1 MQAKMR
7 DMKKAADSS
16 NETRIL
22 EKTLES
28 LDVRREAP
36 ISVFIL
42 LFLLY
47 LAAAFTVGV
56 TAGSHKEI
64 VINSIHVPVYVFAG
78 VFSSLS
84 NLCIIFMVIFCG
96 KPGLITSV
104 IVIIIQIPMILAGI
118 LVRGNYTSIPGIF
131 VDILTISAVIVI
143 YYNKRRLEKYQVRL
157 REQATTD
164 PLTGLPNAFAIT
176 ELLDE
181 LIKHKKPFAA
191 VTIDINDFKSI
202 NDTMGFD
209 MGNKILVAVASRFKD
224 IADQGLSGTLDFIAR
239 LSGDEFSLI
248 IRNYTS
254 EKDIE
259 KTLKQYEAAIT
270 DKINI
275 EGYDF
280 FVNLRIGYAVFPQDA
295 DNLDSLISYSVAA
308 MKEVKRVKSSDH
320 ILRFSSELKADDH
333 LITDHKVREALE
345 NGNMFFNLQPQYDI
359 AHKLRGF
366 EVLARMK
373 DSDGAII
380 RPDVFIPAAERMGL
394 IDALDQQVYDMA
406 ASFFGDMI
414 GRTGTEAM
422 LSINVSVRHMMK
434 SNFIEEIR
442 ELLKKSRIPASQL
455 EIEITESILIES
467 TEKASNILNELK
479 GMGIRIAIDDFGTG
493 YSSLSYLNSFPS
505 DTLKIDKSFIDIMNT
520 SVSSQKYVEAI
531 ISLAHVMDYEV
542 VAEGVETDDQLDTL
556 RNINCDYIQ
565 GYIWGRPL
573 PKEEAE
579 KIVIEV
585 SG

>member
-1 MQAKMR
+1 
-7 DMKKAADSS
+7 MKKSADGSE
-16 NETRIL
+16 ETRIL
-22 EKTLES
+22 EKTLKS

-84 NLCIIFMVIFCG
+84 NLCIIIMVIFCG
-96 KPGLITSV
+96 KPGFITSS
-104 IVIIIQIPMILAGI
+104 IVIMIQLPLIFAGVVI
-118 LVRGNYTSIPGIF
+118 RGNYTSIPGIF
-131 VDILTISAVIVI
+131 IEFLTLAAVIVI
-143 YYNKRRLEKYQVRL
+143 YYNNAKLEKYQLRL

-181 LIKHKKPFAA
+181 LIKHNKPFAA
-191 VTIDINDFKSI
+191 ATIDVNDFKSI

-209 MGNKILVAVASRFKD
+209 MGNKVLVAIASRFKE
-224 IADQGLSGTLDFIAR
+224 IADKGLSGTLDFIAR

-254 EKDIE
+254 DKDIE

-270 DKINI
+270 DKISI

-280 FVNLRIGYAVFPQDA
+280 FVNSSFGYAVFPSDA
-295 DNLDSLISYSVAA
+295 DDRDSLISYSVAA
-308 MKEVKRVKSSDH
+308 MKEIKRIKSSDH
-320 ILRFSSELKADDH
+320 ILRFSSELKTENH
-333 LITDHKVREALE
+333 FIVYNKVREALE
-345 NGNMFFNLQPQYDI
+345 NDSVFFYLQPQYDI
-359 AHKLRGF
+359 SHKLRGF

-373 DSDGAII
+373 DSDGTFL
-380 RPDVFIPAAERMGL
+380 RPDLFIPAAERMGV
-394 IDALDQQVYDMA
+394 IDALDQQVYNKSS
-406 ASFFGDMI
+406 SFFGDLI
-414 GRTGTEAM
+414 KKTGTKIM

-442 ELLKKSRIPASQL
+442 EMLKNSQIPASQL

-467 TEKASNILNELK
+467 AEKAANILNELK
-479 GMGIRIAIDDFGTG
+479 EMGIRIAIDDFGTG

-505 DTLKIDKSFIDIMNT
+505 DTLKIDKSFIDKMNT

-531 ISLAHVMDYEV
+531 ISLAHVMDFEV
-542 VAEGVETDDQLDTL
+542 VAEGVETDDQLRTL
-556 RNINCDYIQ
+556 RDISCDYIQ
-565 GYIWGRPL
+565 GFIWGRPL

-579 KIVIEV
+579 KLVIEAA
-585 SG
+585 G

>member
-1 MQAKMR
+1 
-7 DMKKAADSS
+7 MKKSADGSE
-16 NETRIL
+16 ETRIL
-22 EKTLES
+22 EKTLKS

-96 KPGLITSV
+96 KPGFITSS
-104 IVIIIQIPMILAGI
+104 IVIMIQLPLIFAGI
-118 LVRGNYTSIPGIF
+118 VKRGNYTSIPGIF
-131 VDILTISAVIVI
+131 VEILTLSAVIVI
-143 YYNKRRLEKYQVRL
+143 YYNNAKLEKYQLRL

-181 LIKHKKPFAA
+181 LIKHNKPFAA
-191 VTIDINDFKSI
+191 VTIDVNDFKSI

-209 MGNKILVAVASRFKD
+209 MGNKVLVAIASRFKE
-224 IADQGLSGTLDFIAR
+224 IADKGLSDTLDFIAR

-254 EKDIE
+254 DKDIE
-259 KTLKQYEAAIT
+259 NTLKQYEAAIT
-270 DKINI
+270 DKISI

-280 FVNLRIGYAVFPQDA
+280 FVNSSFGYAVFPSDA
-295 DNLDSLISYSVAA
+295 NDRDSLISYSVAA
-308 MKEVKRVKSSDH
+308 MKEIKRIKSSDH
-320 ILRFSSELKADDH
+320 ILRFSSELKTENH
-333 LITDHKVREALE
+333 FIVYNKVREALE
-345 NGNMFFNLQPQYDI
+345 NDSVFFYLQPQYDI
-359 AHKLRGF
+359 SHKLRGF

-373 DSDGAII
+373 DSDGTFM
-380 RPDVFIPAAERMGL
+380 RPDLFIPAAERMGV
-394 IDALDQQVYDMA
+394 IDALDQQVYNKSS
-406 ASFFGDMI
+406 SFFGDLI
-414 GRTGTEAM
+414 KKTGTKIK

-442 ELLKKSRIPASQL
+442 EMLKNSQIPASQL

-467 TEKASNILNELK
+467 AEKAANTLNELK
-479 GMGIRIAIDDFGTG
+479 EMGIRIAIDDFGTG

-505 DTLKIDKSFIDIMNT
+505 DTLKIDKSFIDKMNT

-531 ISLAHVMDYEV
+531 ISLAHVMDFEV
-542 VAEGVETDDQLDTL
+542 VAEGVETDDQLRIL
-556 RNINCDYIQ
+556 RDISCDYIQ
-565 GYIWGRPL
+565 GFIWGRPL

-579 KIVIEV
+579 KLVIEAA
-585 SG
+585 G

>member
-1 MQAKMR
+1 
-7 DMKKAADSS
+7 MKKSADDSE
-16 NETRIL
+16 ETRIL
-22 EKTLES
+22 EKTLKS

-84 NLCIIFMVIFCG
+84 NLCIIIMVIFCG
-96 KPGLITSV
+96 KPGFITSS
-104 IVIIIQIPMILAGI
+104 IVIMIQLPLIFAGI
-118 LVRGNYTSIPGIF
+118 VKRGNYTSIPGIF
-131 VDILTISAVIVI
+131 IEILTLAAVIVI
-143 YYNKRRLEKYQVRL
+143 YYNNAKLEKYQLRL

-181 LIKHKKPFAA
+181 LIKHNKPFAA
-191 VTIDINDFKSI
+191 ATIDVNDFKSI

-209 MGNKILVAVASRFKD
+209 MGNKVLVAIASRFKE
-224 IADQGLSGTLDFIAR
+224 IADKGLSGTLDFIAR

-254 EKDIE
+254 DKDIE

-270 DKINI
+270 DKISI

-280 FVNLRIGYAVFPQDA
+280 FVNSSFGYAVFPSDA
-295 DNLDSLISYSVAA
+295 NDRDSLISYSVAA
-308 MKEVKRVKSSDH
+308 MKEIKRIKSSDH
-320 ILRFSSELKADDH
+320 ILRFSSELKTENH
-333 LITDHKVREALE
+333 FIVYNKVREALE
-345 NGNMFFNLQPQYDI
+345 NDSVFFYLQPQYDI
-359 AHKLRGF
+359 SHKLRGF

-373 DSDGAII
+373 DSDGTFM
-380 RPDVFIPAAERMGL
+380 RPDLFIPAAERMGV
-394 IDALDQQVYDMA
+394 IDALDQQVYNKSS
-406 ASFFGDMI
+406 SFFGDLI
-414 GRTGTEAM
+414 KKTGTKIM

-442 ELLKKSRIPASQL
+442 EMLKNSQIPASQL

-467 TEKASNILNELK
+467 AEKAANTLNELK
-479 GMGIRIAIDDFGTG
+479 EMGIRIAIDDFGTG

-505 DTLKIDKSFIDIMNT
+505 DTLKIDKSFIDKMNT

-531 ISLAHVMDYEV
+531 ISLAHVMDFKV
-542 VAEGVETDDQLDTL
+542 VAEGVETDDQLRTL
-556 RNINCDYIQ
+556 RDISCDYIQ
-565 GYIWGRPL
+565 GFIWGRPL

-579 KIVIEV
+579 KLVIEAA
-585 SG
+585 G

>member
-1 MQAKMR
+1 
-7 DMKKAADSS
+7 MKKSADGSE
-16 NETRIL
+16 ETRIL
-22 EKTLES
+22 EKTLKS

-84 NLCIIFMVIFCG
+84 NLCIIIMVIFCG
-96 KPGLITSV
+96 KPGFITSS
-104 IVIIIQIPMILAGI
+104 IVIMIQLPLIFAGVVI
-118 LVRGNYTSIPGIF
+118 RGNYTSIPGIF
-131 VDILTISAVIVI
+131 IEFLTLAAVIVI
-143 YYNKRRLEKYQVRL
+143 YYNNAKLEKYQLRL

-181 LIKHKKPFAA
+181 LIKHNKPFAVA
-191 VTIDINDFKSI
+191 TIDVNDFKSI

-209 MGNKILVAVASRFKD
+209 MGNKVLVAIASRFKE
-224 IADQGLSGTLDFIAR
+224 IADKGLSGTLDFIAR

-254 EKDIE
+254 EKDNE
-259 KTLKQYEAAIT
+259 NTLKQYEAAIT
-270 DKINI
+270 DKISI

-280 FVNLRIGYAVFPQDA
+280 FVNSSFGYAVFPSDA
-295 DNLDSLISYSVAA
+295 DDRDSLISYSVAA
-308 MKEVKRVKSSDH
+308 MKEIKRIKSSDH
-320 ILRFSSELKADDH
+320 ILRFSSELKTENH
-333 LITDHKVREALE
+333 FIVYNKVREALE
-345 NGNMFFNLQPQYDI
+345 NDSVFFYLQPQYDI
-359 AHKLRGF
+359 SHKLRGF

-373 DSDGAII
+373 DSDGTFM
-380 RPDVFIPAAERMGL
+380 RPDIFIPAAERMGV
-394 IDALDQQVYDMA
+394 IDALDQQVYNKSS
-406 ASFFGDMI
+406 SFFGDLI
-414 GRTGTEAM
+414 KKTGTKIM

-442 ELLKKSRIPASQL
+442 EMLKNSQIPASQL

-467 TEKASNILNELK
+467 AEKAANILNELK
-479 GMGIRIAIDDFGTG
+479 EMGIRIAIDDFGTG

-505 DTLKIDKSFIDIMNT
+505 DTLKIDKSFIDKMNT

-531 ISLAHVMDYEV
+531 ISLAHVMDFKV
-542 VAEGVETDDQLDTL
+542 VAEGVETDDQLRTL
-556 RNINCDYIQ
+556 RDISCDYIQ
-565 GYIWGRPL
+565 GFIWGRPL

-579 KIVIEV
+579 KLVIEAA
-585 SG
+585 G

>member
-1 MQAKMR
+1 
-7 DMKKAADSS
+7 MKKSADGSE
-16 NETRIL
+16 ETRIL
-22 EKTLES
+22 EKTLKS

-96 KPGLITSV
+96 KPGFITSS
-104 IVIIIQIPMILAGI
+104 IVIMIQLPLIFAGI
-118 LVRGNYTSIPGIF
+118 VKRGNYTSIPGIF
-131 VDILTISAVIVI
+131 IEILTLSAVIVI
-143 YYNKRRLEKYQVRL
+143 YYNNAKLEKYQLRL

-181 LIKHKKPFAA
+181 LIKHNKPFAA
-191 VTIDINDFKSI
+191 ATIDVNDFKSI

-209 MGNKILVAVASRFKD
+209 MGNKVLVAIASRFKE
-224 IADQGLSGTLDFIAR
+224 IADKGLSGTLDFIAR

-254 EKDIE
+254 DKDIE
-259 KTLKQYEAAIT
+259 NTLKQYEAAIT
-270 DKINI
+270 DKISI

-280 FVNLRIGYAVFPQDA
+280 FVNSSFGYAVFPSDA
-295 DNLDSLISYSVAA
+295 DDRDSLISYSVAA
-308 MKEVKRVKSSDH
+308 MKEIKRIKSSDH
-320 ILRFSSELKADDH
+320 ILRFSSELKTENH
-333 LITDHKVREALE
+333 FIVYNKVREALE
-345 NGNMFFNLQPQYDI
+345 NDSVFFYLQPQYDI
-359 AHKLRGF
+359 SHKLRGF

-373 DSDGAII
+373 DSDGTFM
-380 RPDVFIPAAERMGL
+380 RPDLFIPAAERMGV
-394 IDALDQQVYDMA
+394 IDALDQQVYNKSS
-406 ASFFGDMI
+406 SFFGDLI
-414 GRTGTEAM
+414 KKTGTKIM

-442 ELLKKSRIPASQL
+442 EMLKNSQIPASQL

-467 TEKASNILNELK
+467 AEKAANILNELK
-479 GMGIRIAIDDFGTG
+479 EMGIRIAIDDFGTG

-505 DTLKIDKSFIDIMNT
+505 DTLKIDKSFIDKMNT

-531 ISLAHVMDYEV
+531 ISLAHVMDFKV
-542 VAEGVETDDQLDTL
+542 VAEGVETDDQLRTL
-556 RNINCDYIQ
+556 RDISCDYIQ
-565 GYIWGRPL
+565 GFIWGRPL

-579 KIVIEV
+579 KLVIEAA
-585 SG
+585 G

>member
-1 MQAKMR
+1 
-7 DMKKAADSS
+7 MKKSADGSE
-16 NETRIL
+16 ETRIL
-22 EKTLES
+22 EKTLKS

-84 NLCIIFMVIFCG
+84 NLCIIIMVIFCG
-96 KPGLITSV
+96 KPGFITSS
-104 IVIIIQIPMILAGI
+104 IVIMIQLPLIFAGI
-118 LVRGNYTSIPGIF
+118 VKRGNYTSIPGIF
-131 VDILTISAVIVI
+131 IEFLTLAAVIVI
-143 YYNKRRLEKYQVRL
+143 YYNNAKLEKYQLRL

-181 LIKHKKPFAA
+181 LIKHNKPFAVA
-191 VTIDINDFKSI
+191 TIDVNDFKSI

-209 MGNKILVAVASRFKD
+209 MGNKVLVAIASRFKE
-224 IADQGLSGTLDFIAR
+224 IADKGLSGTLDFIAR

-254 EKDIE
+254 DKDIE
-259 KTLKQYEAAIT
+259 NTLKQYEAAIT
-270 DKINI
+270 DKISI

-280 FVNLRIGYAVFPQDA
+280 FVNSSFGYAVFPSDA
-295 DNLDSLISYSVAA
+295 DDRDSLISYSVAA
-308 MKEVKRVKSSDH
+308 MKEIKRIKSSDH
-320 ILRFSSELKADDH
+320 ILRFSSELKTENH
-333 LITDHKVREALE
+333 FIVYNKVREALE
-345 NGNMFFNLQPQYDI
+345 NDSVFFYLQPQYDI
-359 AHKLRGF
+359 SHKLRGF

-373 DSDGAII
+373 DSDGTFM
-380 RPDVFIPAAERMGL
+380 RPDLFIPAAERMGV
-394 IDALDQQVYDMA
+394 IDALDQQVYNKSS
-406 ASFFGDMI
+406 SFFGDLI
-414 GRTGTEAM
+414 KKTGTKIM

-442 ELLKKSRIPASQL
+442 EMLKNSQIPASQL

-467 TEKASNILNELK
+467 AEKAANILNELK
-479 GMGIRIAIDDFGTG
+479 EMGIRIAIDDFGTG

-505 DTLKIDKSFIDIMNT
+505 DTLKIDKSFIDKMNT

-531 ISLAHVMDYEV
+531 ISLAHVMDFEV
-542 VAEGVETDDQLDTL
+542 VAEGVETDDQLRTL
-556 RNINCDYIQ
+556 RDISCDYIQ
-565 GYIWGRPL
+565 GFIWGRPL

-579 KIVIEV
+579 KLVIEAA
-585 SG
+585 G

>member
-1 MQAKMR
+1 
-7 DMKKAADSS
+7 MKKSADGSE
-16 NETRIL
+16 ETRIL
-22 EKTLES
+22 EKTLKS

-96 KPGLITSV
+96 KPGFITSS
-104 IVIIIQIPMILAGI
+104 ILIMIQLPLIFAGI
-118 LVRGNYTSIPGIF
+118 VKRGNYTSIPGIF
-131 VDILTISAVIVI
+131 IEILTLAAVIVI
-143 YYNKRRLEKYQVRL
+143 YYNNAKLKKYQLRL

-181 LIKHKKPFAA
+181 LIKHNKPFAA
-191 VTIDINDFKSI
+191 VTIDVNDFKSI

-209 MGNKILVAVASRFKD
+209 MGNKVLVAIASRFKE
-224 IADQGLSGTLDFIAR
+224 IADKGLSGTLDFIAR

-254 EKDIE
+254 DKDIE

-270 DKINI
+270 DKISI

-280 FVNLRIGYAVFPQDA
+280 FVNSSFGYAVFPSDA
-295 DNLDSLISYSVAA
+295 NDRDSLISYSVAA
-308 MKEVKRVKSSDH
+308 MKEIKRIKSSDH
-320 ILRFSSELKADDH
+320 ILRFSSELKTENH
-333 LITDHKVREALE
+333 FIVYNKVREALE
-345 NGNMFFNLQPQYDI
+345 NDSVFFYLQPQYDI
-359 AHKLRGF
+359 SHKLRGF

-373 DSDGAII
+373 DSDGTFM
-380 RPDVFIPAAERMGL
+380 RPDLFIPAAERMGV
-394 IDALDQQVYDMA
+394 IDALDQQVYNKSS
-406 ASFFGDMI
+406 SFFGDLI
-414 GRTGTEAM
+414 KKTGTKIM

-442 ELLKKSRIPASQL
+442 EMLKNSQIPASQL

-467 TEKASNILNELK
+467 TEKAANILNELK
-479 GMGIRIAIDDFGTG
+479 EMGIRIAIDDFGTG

-505 DTLKIDKSFIDIMNT
+505 DTLKIDKSFIDKMNT

-531 ISLAHVMDYEV
+531 ISLAHVMDFKV
-542 VAEGVETDDQLDTL
+542 VAEGVETDDQLRTL
-556 RNINCDYIQ
+556 RDISCDYIQ
-565 GYIWGRPL
+565 GFIWGRPL

-579 KIVIEV
+579 KLVIEAT
-585 SG
+585 G